1 MNRTI
6 VVTGLAG
13 AMTALVALGLAGP
26 GAAAG
31 CAPTPSATEG
41 PYYTPGTPM
50 RSRIATRG
58 TTGTPLMLTGVV
70 RDTSCRRIAGA
81 TVDVWQAD
89 GTGRYDNRG
98 YRLRG
103 RVRADAHGAWTVRT
117 VVPGRYPGRTE
128 HIHVK
133 VSAPGGPVTTTQLY
147 LPGASGNAGD
157 PFFQAALLIRGLRRT
172 STPWTATYPFVV
184 RR

>member
-6 VVTGLAG
+6 VGTGLAG

-26 GAAAG
+26 AAG
-31 CAPTPSATEG
+31 ARCALTPSATEG
-41 PYYTPGTPM
+41 PYYTPGAPM

-58 TTGTPLMLTGVV
+58 TTGTPLVLTGVV
-70 RDTSCRRIAGA
+70 RDTSCRPVARA

-89 GTGRYDNRG
+89 GAGRYDNRG

-103 RVRADAHGAWTVRT
+103 RVRANARGAWTIRT

-133 VSAPGGPVTTTQLY
+133 VSAPGGAVTTTQLY
-147 LPGASGNAGD
+147 LPGASGNASD
-157 PFFQAALLIRGLRRT
+157 QFFQKALLIRGLRRT
-172 STPWTATYPFVV
+172 SRPWRATYPFVV